1 MYKRQVP
8 ESLCNFSLLQLAQKK
23 EKRLMATIH
32 DLRVFLAAGGNFSR
46 ASDLLQIHR
55 NTLKTR
61 LEKLSRLIGMEF
73 SALNEQ
79 EFISLY
85 LTCLIIEGQS
95 N

>member
-1 MYKRQVP
+1 
-8 ESLCNFSLLQLAQKK
+8 
-23 EKRLMATIH
+23 MATIH

-55 NTLKTR
+55 NPLKTR

-79 EFISLY
+79 EVISLY